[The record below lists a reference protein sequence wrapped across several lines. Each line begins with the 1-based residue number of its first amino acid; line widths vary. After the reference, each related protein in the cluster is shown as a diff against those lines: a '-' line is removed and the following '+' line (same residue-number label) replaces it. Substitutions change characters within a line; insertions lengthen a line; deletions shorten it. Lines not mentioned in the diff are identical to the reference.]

1 MMTISSA
8 LETSPAINSRELQSY
23 IVAVWGAAAKNEYWD
38 RAITIL
44 TALEVVTDGELSDE
58 ISLLIWMAFMR
69 QEMAAREVNQ
79 WN

>member
-1 MMTISSA
+1 MMIQST
-8 LETSPAINSRELQSY
+8 LETSPAINSRALESY

-44 TALEVVTDGELSDE
+44 SALEVVTDGELSDE

-69 QEMAAREVNQ
+69 QEMAAQQAKEVH
-79 WN
+79 